1 MIKAVL
7 ELSQYIMAFNAIIYM
22 LLSYRI
28 FAYDDKDKK
37 NAIYV
42 LQLTLIFLN
51 HLIGYLVII
60 SNVRDVNYLFFFAFQ
75 VLFLFAYVVLS
86 RTIYEGI
93 NKQLLNHI
101 CMFLSISFVILSR
114 ISYDKGFKQF
124 KIIIISLVIA
134 TIIPWIMKYIRYL
147 KRGTWVYAGTGIGLL
162 LLVLLMGNLTNG
174 SKLSFQFLGFSIQP
188 SEFIKILFVFAIAGL
203 LWEAKDFGQ
212 ILLSGVVAAIHICI
226 LVASK
231 DLGSALIF
239 FVVYIIM
246 LYVATCQI
254 LYLIA
259 GTLMG
264 GVAAYAGYQLFT
276 HVQVRVAN
284 WINPWNDL
292 DGTGYQI
299 TQSLFAI
306 GTGKWF
312 GMGLAGGNP
321 SSIPYVE
328 QDFIFSAICE
338 EYGTVFGIC
347 LILLCVSTFLLCLN
361 LAKQCRDRYMKLIVC
376 GLSCVYIF
384 QVLLT
389 IGGDTKFI
397 PLTGVTL
404 PLISYGGSSVLSSLM
419 LFSVIQGIYM
429 QKYYIID
436 TIPIPKIHRTSDKKL
451 LQRMEK
457 ERQKRIDFINATRQI
472 KVVSYIFPVIFAGLI
487 FYLIYFVHVTS
498 DTVINNSYNN
508 KRQEI
513 LASETYRGDIVTEKG
528 DVLATTQVSADGTET
543 RVYPYGNLFAHAVGY
558 STNGRMGVEQMMN
571 INLVTSNDNLVEKIQ
586 NDLQEEKHKGNTVV
600 TTFEP
605 KLQDV
610 AYQALGAYNGAV
622 IVMEPSTGKILAMV
636 SKPDFDPNQIDE
648 IWDNLVNDENSSVLL
663 NRATQGLY
671 PPGSTFKII
680 TALEY
685 IKENRDDIDSYQ
697 FQCNGSFRSDTS
709 KINCYHGSKH
719 GNVDFYTSFAKS
731 CNSSFANM
739 SLQLDKDKFESTLSD
754 LLFYKDLP
762 VDFPYKKSQAQMGS
776 DVEDGEI
783 IQTAIGQGKTQMT
796 PLHLSMITSAIANN
810 GLLMKPYCITQVQ
823 ASTGKVILSNKPQ
836 EYGNLMTEEDAAVLT
851 EMMAMVVENGTAT
864 KLSGRKYTAAG
875 KTGSAEYNTKSDS
888 HAWFTGFAP
897 VENPQIAV
905 TVIVE
910 GAGSGGD
917 YAVPIARRIMDEYFE

>member
-7 ELSQYIMAFNAIIYM
+7 ELSQYIMAFNALLYM

-28 FAYDDKDKK
+28 FAYDDKDRK

-42 LQLTLIFLN
+42 LELALIFLN

-60 SNVRDVNYLFFFAFQ
+60 SNVKDANYLFFFAFQ

-101 CMFLSISFVILSR
+101 CMFLSVSFVILTR

-134 TIIPWIMKYIRYL
+134 TVIPWIMKYIRYL
-147 KRGTWVYAGTGIGLL
+147 KKGTWIYAGVGIGLL
-162 LLVLLMGNLTNG
+162 LLVLLTGNLTNG
-174 SKLSFQFLGFSIQP
+174 SKLSFQILGFSIQP
-188 SEFIKILFVFAIAGL
+188 SEFIKIIYVFAIAGL

-212 ILLSGVVAAIHICI
+212 ILLSGVVAAVHICI

-246 LYVATCQI
+246 LYVASCQI

-259 GTLMG
+259 GALSG
-264 GVAAYAGYQLFT
+264 GLAAYVGYRMFS

-292 DGTGYQI
+292 DGAGYQI

-404 PLISYGGSSVLSSLM
+404 PLISYGGSSILSSLI

-436 TIPIPKIHRTSDKKL
+436 TLSIPRIHRTSDKKL

-457 ERQKRIDFINATRQI
+457 EREKRIEFINATKQI
-472 KVVSYIFPVIFAGLI
+472 RVISYI
-487 FYLIYFVHVTS
+487 
-498 DTVINNSYNN
+498 
-508 KRQEI
+508 
-513 LASETYRGDIVTEKG
+513 
-528 DVLATTQVSADGTET
+528 
-543 RVYPYGNLFAHAVGY
+543 
-558 STNGRMGVEQMMN
+558 
-571 INLVTSNDNLVEKIQ
+571 
-586 NDLQEEKHKGNTVV
+586 
-600 TTFEP
+600 
-605 KLQDV
+605 
-610 AYQALGAYNGAV
+610 
-622 IVMEPSTGKILAMV
+622 
-636 SKPDFDPNQIDE
+636 
-648 IWDNLVNDENSSVLL
+648 
-663 NRATQGLY
+663 
-671 PPGSTFKII
+671 
-680 TALEY
+680 
-685 IKENRDDIDSYQ
+685 
-697 FQCNGSFRSDTS
+697 RS
-709 KINCYHGSKH
+709 
-719 GNVDFYTSFAKS
+719 
-731 CNSSFANM
+731 
-739 SLQLDKDKFESTLSD
+739 
-754 LLFYKDLP
+754 LLFCRQCCCSRLCR
-762 VDFPYKKSQAQMGS
+762 AR
-776 DVEDGEI
+776 
-783 IQTAIGQGKTQMT
+783 TQC
-796 PLHLSMITSAIANN
+796 
-810 GLLMKPYCITQVQ
+810 GC
-823 ASTGKVILSNKPQ
+823 
-836 EYGNLMTEEDAAVLT
+836 
-851 EMMAMVVENGTAT
+851 
-864 KLSGRKYTAAG
+864 
-875 KTGSAEYNTKSDS
+875 
-888 HAWFTGFAP
+888 
-897 VENPQIAV
+897 
-905 TVIVE
+905 
-910 GAGSGGD
+910 
-917 YAVPIARRIMDEYFE
+917 RRG